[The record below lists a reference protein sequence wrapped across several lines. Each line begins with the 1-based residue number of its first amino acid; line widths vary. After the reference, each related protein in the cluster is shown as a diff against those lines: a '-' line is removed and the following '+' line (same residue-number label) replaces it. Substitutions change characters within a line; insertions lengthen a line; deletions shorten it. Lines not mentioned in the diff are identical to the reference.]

1 MFWSRLSV
9 PGHQEHHAGQRDAE
23 QDASD
28 YAHDY
33 DVKEVLNY
41 PIPRAIHR

>member
-1 MFWSRLSV
+1 MFQSGLSV
-9 PGHQEHHAGQRDAE
+9 PGHQEHQAGQRHAE
-23 QDASD
+23 QDAGD

-41 PIPRAIHR
+41 PIPRAIHC